1 MKDKLKKYRIYI
13 LGIVLGSI
21 GGYLYYH
28 FIGCNSG
35 ACPITSSPYRMMIY
49 GAIIGFLVADIFKKK
64 NIDIDKTETNE

>member
-13 LGIVLGSI
+13 LGIVLGTI

-35 ACPITSSPYRMMIY
+35 TCPIISNPYRMMIY
-49 GAIIGFLVADIFKKK
+49 GAIIGFLAADILKKK
-64 NIDIDKTETNE
+64 NIDIDKTETDE